1 MYNLNKLY
9 TNILK
14 KINLLYNNYEVDMKK
29 FILFIMLFMFSCNV
43 YAKEEV
49 KFSKCVDGDTIKVL
63 IKNKEYT
70 VRMLAIDTP
79 ESVHPKKREE
89 YYGKESSDYTCD
101 KVKNANKLELE
112 YDDKSDKKDKY
123 DRILAYVFVDDY
135 LLEDLLVTNGYAEVA
150 YLYDDYKYADLLKDK
165 ESVAKSKRIGIWNE
179 EERNKFNNNDVSL
192 SIKEIILL
200 IGLSVALYFYKKID
214 KKVRKRVKRYKKE
227 INI

>member
-1 MYNLNKLY
+1 
-9 TNILK
+9 
-14 KINLLYNNYEVDMKK
+14 MKK
-29 FILFIMLFMFSCNV
+29 FVLFIMLFMFSCNV

-123 DRILAYVFVDDY
+123 NRILAYVFVDGY

-165 ESVAKSKRIGIWNE
+165 ESVAKVKGIGIWNE

-214 KKVRKRVKRYKKE
+214 KKVRKRAKGYKKV

>member
-1 MYNLNKLY
+1 
-9 TNILK
+9 
-14 KINLLYNNYEVDMKK
+14 MKK
-29 FILFIMLFMFSCNV
+29 FVLFIMLFMFSCNV

-165 ESVAKSKRIGIWNE
+165 ESVAKAKRIGIWNE

-214 KKVRKRVKRYKKE
+214 KKVRNRAKRYKKV

>member
-1 MYNLNKLY
+1 
-9 TNILK
+9 
-14 KINLLYNNYEVDMKK
+14 MKK
-29 FILFIMLFMFSCNV
+29 FVLFIMLFMFSCNV

-123 DRILAYVFVDDY
+123 NRILAYVFVDGY

-165 ESVAKSKRIGIWNE
+165 ESVAKVKGIGIWNE

-200 IGLSVALYFYKKID
+200 IGLSVALYFYKKIY
-214 KKVRKRVKRYKKE
+214 KKVRKRAKRYKKV

>member
-123 DRILAYVFVDDY
+123 ERILAYVFVDDY

-165 ESVAKSKRIGIWNE
+165 ESVAKAKRIGIWNE

-200 IGLSVALYFYKKID
+200 IGLSVALYFYKKIG
-214 KKVRKRVKRYKKE
+214 KKVRKRAKRYKKV

>member
-123 DRILAYVFVDDY
+123 NRILAYVFVDGY

-150 YLYDDYKYADLLKDK
+150 YLYDDYKYADLLKEK
-165 ESVAKSKRIGIWNE
+165 ESVAKAKGIGIWNE

>member
-1 MYNLNKLY
+1 
-9 TNILK
+9 
-14 KINLLYNNYEVDMKK
+14 MKK
-29 FILFIMLFMFSCNV
+29 FVLFIMLFMFSCNV

-89 YYGKESSDYTCD
+89 YYGKEAGDYTCD

-123 DRILAYVFVDDY
+123 NRILAYVFVDGY

-165 ESVAKSKRIGIWNE
+165 ESVAKVKGIGIWNE

-200 IGLSVALYFYKKID
+200 IGLSVALYFYKKIY
-214 KKVRKRVKRYKKE
+214 KKVRKRAKRYKKV

>member
-1 MYNLNKLY
+1 
-9 TNILK
+9 
-14 KINLLYNNYEVDMKK
+14 MKK
-29 FILFIMLFMFSCNV
+29 FVLFIMLFMFSCNV

-79 ESVHPKKREE
+79 ESVHPKKRKE
-89 YYGKESSDYTCD
+89 YYGKEAGDYTCD

-123 DRILAYVFVDDY
+123 NRILAYVFVDGY

-165 ESVAKSKRIGIWNE
+165 ESVAKVKGIGIWNE

-200 IGLSVALYFYKKID
+200 IGLYCQNKRTNKIA
-214 KKVRKRVKRYKKE
+214 
-227 INI
+227 

>member
-9 TNILK
+9 TDILK
-14 KINLLYNNYEVDMKK
+14 EINLLYNYYEVDMKK
-29 FILFIMLFMFSCNV
+29 FVLFIMLFMFCCNV

-63 IKNKEYT
+63 IKDKEYT

-89 YYGKESSDYTCD
+89 YYGKEASDYTCD

-112 YDDKSDKKDKY
+112 YDIKSDKKDKY
-123 DRILAYVFVDDY
+123 NRILAYVFVDGY

-165 ESVAKSKRIGIWNE
+165 ESVAKVKKIGIWNE
-179 EERNKFNNNDVSL
+179 EERNKFNNDDVSL
-192 SIKEIILL
+192 SIKEMILL
-200 IGLSVALYFYKKID
+200 IGLGIALYFYKKID
-214 KKVRKRVKRYKKE
+214 KKVRKRAKRYKKV

>member
-1 MYNLNKLY
+1 
-9 TNILK
+9 
-14 KINLLYNNYEVDMKK
+14 MKK
-29 FILFIMLFMFSCNV
+29 FVLFIMLFMFSCNV

-123 DRILAYVFVDDY
+123 NRILAYVFVDGY

-165 ESVAKSKRIGIWNE
+165 ESVAKVKGIGI
-179 EERNKFNNNDVSL
+179 
-192 SIKEIILL
+192 
-200 IGLSVALYFYKKID
+200 
-214 KKVRKRVKRYKKE
+214 
-227 INI
+227 

>member
-29 FILFIMLFMFSCNV
+29 VILFIMLFMFSCNV

-123 DRILAYVFVDDY
+123 ERILAYVFVDDY

-165 ESVAKSKRIGIWNE
+165 ESVAKAKRIGIWNE

-200 IGLSVALYFYKKID
+200 IGLSVALYFYKKIG
-214 KKVRKRVKRYKKE
+214 KKVRKRAKRYKKV

>member
-29 FILFIMLFMFSCNV
+29 LVLFIMLFMFSCNV

-63 IKNKEYT
+63 INNKEYT

-79 ESVHPKKREE
+79 ESVHPKKTVE
-89 YYGKESSDYTCD
+89 YYGKEASDYTCD

-112 YDDKSDKKDKY
+112 YDNKSDKTDKY
-123 DRILAYVFVDDY
+123 NRILAYVFVDGY

-165 ESVAKSKRIGIWNE
+165 ESVAKAKGIGIWNE

-192 SIKEIILL
+192 STKEIILL
-200 IGLSVALYFYKKID
+200 IGLGVALYFYKKID
-214 KKVRKRVKRYKKE
+214 KKVKKSVKKYKKV

>member
-1 MYNLNKLY
+1 MYNFNKLY
-9 TNILK
+9 TDILK
-14 KINLLYNNYEVDMKK
+14 EINLLYNYYEVDMKK
-29 FILFIMLFMFSCNV
+29 FVLFIMLFMFCCNV

-63 IKNKEYT
+63 IKDKEYT

-89 YYGKESSDYTCD
+89 YYGKEARDYTCV

-112 YDDKSDKKDKY
+112 YDIMSDKKDKY
-123 DRILAYVFVDDY
+123 NRILAYVFVDGY

-165 ESVAKSKRIGIWNE
+165 ESVAKVKGIGIWNE
-179 EERNKFNNNDVSL
+179 EERNKFNNDDVSL
-192 SIKEIILL
+192 SIKEMILL
-200 IGLSVALYFYKKID
+200 IGLGIAFYFYKKID

>member
-1 MYNLNKLY
+1 MYNLFKLY

-79 ESVHPKKREE
+79 ESVHPKKKVE

-123 DRILAYVFVDDY
+123 DRILAYVFVDGY

-165 ESVAKSKRIGIWNE
+165 ESVAKAKGIGIWNE

>member
-29 FILFIMLFMFSCNV
+29 FVLFIMLFMFSCNV
-43 YAKEEV
+43 YAQEEV

-79 ESVHPKKREE
+79 ESVHPKKKVE
-89 YYGKESSDYTCD
+89 YYGKEASDYTCD
-101 KVKNANKLELE
+101 KIKNANKLELE
-112 YDDKSDKKDKY
+112 YDAKSDKKDKY

-165 ESVAKSKRIGIWNE
+165 ESVAKAKGIGIWNE

-214 KKVRKRVKRYKKE
+214 KKVRKRAKRYKKV

>member
-1 MYNLNKLY
+1 MYNFNKLY
-9 TNILK
+9 INILK

-79 ESVHPKKREE
+79 ESVHPKKKVE
-89 YYGKESSDYTCD
+89 YYGKEASDYTCD
-101 KVKNANKLELE
+101 MVKNANKLELE

-123 DRILAYVFVDDY
+123 NRILAYVFVDGY

-165 ESVAKSKRIGIWNE
+165 ESVARVNGIGIWNE
-179 EERNKFNNNDVSL
+179 EKRNNFYNNDVSL
-192 SIKEIILL
+192 STKEIILL

-214 KKVRKRVKRYKKE
+214 KKIRKKVKMYKKE